1 MFKISV
7 GPYKL
12 PGKYAVN
19 SLVLKNVSF
28 LWEIYLRIREIKFL
42 GDFFGY
48 ETLNSLL
55 FFVIFNIKFCVDYY
69 IFLFQTEMSVIFC
82 INTILQKQNV
92 IGKLREIHC
101 WFLYPLTEQASWT
114 LIRKSHYLH
123 YWIHDFFIIQSTESF
138 LSNIIVTFNSMI
150 ILDNCCHWGKVK
162 ITISTCQNPYSMIQI
177 DSSGVVDFSS

>member
-92 IGKLREIHC
+92 TGKLREIHC
-101 WFLYPLTEQASWT
+101 
-114 LIRKSHYLH
+114 
-123 YWIHDFFIIQSTESF
+123 
-138 LSNIIVTFNSMI
+138 
-150 ILDNCCHWGKVK
+150 
-162 ITISTCQNPYSMIQI
+162 
-177 DSSGVVDFSS
+177 